1 MSRSF
6 RLLRASA
13 SRIPSRSITIAR
25 SVPTTSAAASIARP
39 SLFLRPA
46 RLYSSEAGKDEGK
59 QPEEVSKQ
67 QKEGEDN
74 NVAKENDAS
83 NATKDYEALLA
94 EKEKQI
100 ASLQDMYRRAL
111 ADAENVRQ
119 RTRKEVADAK
129 EYSITKFAKDL
140 LAVADV
146 LDIAVKSVPQ
156 DALENGTAV
165 LKDFHTG
172 VTMTR
177 SNLVSSF
184 KRFNIEEFS
193 PHGEKFD
200 PNWHEALFQAP
211 IPGKEAGTIF
221 EVAKT
226 GYRIGDR
233 VLRPAQV
240 GVVQST
246 D

>member
-13 SRIPSRSITIAR
+13 SRIPSRSITVAR
-25 SVPTTSAAASIARP
+25 SVPTTSAAATIARP
-39 SLFLRPA
+39 SLFVRPA
-46 RLYSSEAGKDEGK
+46 RLYSSEAGKEEGK
-59 QPEEVSKQ
+59 QAEEVSKQ

-74 NVAKENDAS
+74 TVAKENDAS
-83 NATKDYEALLA
+83 KDYEALLA
-94 EKEKQI
+94 EKDKQI